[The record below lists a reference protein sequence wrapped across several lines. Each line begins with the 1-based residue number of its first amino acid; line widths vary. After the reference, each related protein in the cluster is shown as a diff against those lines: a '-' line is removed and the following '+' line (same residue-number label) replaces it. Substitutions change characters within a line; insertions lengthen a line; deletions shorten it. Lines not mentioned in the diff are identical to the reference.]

1 MGQGAVRWGGARRR
15 ASWNALSPPST
26 SVHAL
31 KPSCIGKPSLMSVS
45 GVVLFTS
52 RGLRVQPSNAS
63 LEARVVDCEL
73 AQHAASADYVWLTF
87 CLDKGTF
94 CTRSATIRK
103 LYSMDRP
110 MPRAKTRPH
119 PYDFDVFV
127 ARSPVFTLEEL
138 AAARGGCQAA

>member
-26 SVHAL
+26 SVQAL

-63 LEARVVDCEL
+63 LEARVVDCR
-73 AQHAASADYVWLTF
+73 A
-87 CLDKGTF
+87 
-94 CTRSATIRK
+94 RSARR
-103 LYSMDRP
+103 LCGLCLV
-110 MPRAKTRPH
+110 
-119 PYDFDVFV
+119 DVL
-127 ARSPVFTLEEL
+127 SE
-138 AAARGGCQAA
+138 